1 MGIMGS
7 SLTALQDVFE
17 NEINN
22 VCKSSL
28 KNVWF
33 LTNYSIGKRD
43 SQHTLGVMKGLQR
56 VSQFKRKEITMA

>member
-1 MGIMGS
+1 MGIMRS

-22 VCKSSL
+22 VCKCSL

-33 LTNYSIGKRD
+33 LANYSIGKRD
-43 SQHTLGVMKGLQR
+43 SQHNSGVMKGLQR
-56 VSQFKRKEITMA
+56 VSQFKKEITMT

>member
-33 LTNYSIGKRD
+33 LTNYSIGK
-43 SQHTLGVMKGLQR
+43 Q
-56 VSQFKRKEITMA
+56 EILSIL